1 MKTWLIGITLAAVT
15 LALAPH
21 DADAKRLGGGK
32 STGMQRDMPARTA
45 PDAAPGKPATPAAA
59 PQQPGPANQAAA
71 PAAAGATAAA
81 AAAAPAKRSWLGPIA
96 GLAAGLGLAALLSH
110 FGLGEGFASMLMMVL
125 LAVVAFVAIRFL
137 MRRFM
142 PQPAAPMARSGAPAG
157 QVAWPAPA
165 SSTPAGSAG
174 PAPALPSEP
183 VEPSLVTNDAPAKA
197 AAAPV
202 FVPASFDHE
211 GFERA
216 AKLIFIRLQAAN
228 DAGDLE
234 DLRSFT
240 TPEMYASIRL
250 ELQERGSTGQQT
262 DVVRVEARVIDV
274 AEEAERQVVSVRY
287 TGEMREEAG
296 ATPVAFD
303 EVWHLVKA
311 REGRDWAVAGI
322 EQMA

>member
-45 PDAAPGKPATPAAA
+45 PDSAPGKPATPAT
-59 PQQPGPANQAAA
+59 PQQGTPANQAQA
-71 PAAAGATAAA
+71 PAAAGAA

-110 FGLGEGFASMLMMVL
+110 FGLGEGFASMLMLVL

-142 PQPAAPMARSGAPAG
+142 PQPAAPMARAGGPAG
-157 QVAWPAPA
+157 QVAWPAPGSA
-165 SSTPAGSAG
+165 ASAG
-174 PAPALPSEP
+174 PGPSAPEVPSAA
-183 VEPSLVTNDAPAKA
+183 VEPPLAANDAPARP

-228 DAGDLE
+228 DAGDLD

-250 ELQERGSTGQQT
+250 ELQERGSARQQT

-274 AEEAERQVVSVRY
+274 AEESERQVVSVRY
-287 TGEMREEAG
+287 TGEVREDAG
-296 ATPVAFD
+296 TAPVAFD